1 VESSKD
7 ISNQLAN
14 QQQDMDQGFQQ
25 KFLNDFKERNQG
37 WKREMF
43 EFGAPSVPKSQT
55 RDEAANAMYASAKKR
70 DASRRLDLVA

>member
-1 VESSKD
+1 
-7 ISNQLAN
+7 
-14 QQQDMDQGFQQ
+14 
-25 KFLNDFKERNQG
+25 
-37 WKREMF
+37 MF